1 MQLQKLD
8 EDQRQT
14 LADLQFYAQE
24 QRALTEKLME
34 QERML
39 QLVQRDISERENLIQ
54 FVFKERLESMAS
66 ATNINQDQSEEMFL
80 GDHQHRQRRKR
91 PQYNGGDNDD
101 GFNIRETEEEQ
112 EGDYYYG
119 SSDDQNN

>member
-1 MQLQKLD
+1 
-8 EDQRQT
+8 
-14 LADLQFYAQE
+14 
-24 QRALTEKLME
+24 
-34 QERML
+34 ML

-66 ATNINQDQSEEMFL
+66 ATNINHDQSEEMFL
-80 GDHQHRQRRKR
+80 GDHRHRRRR
-91 PQYNGGDNDD
+91 PQRNGGQDDD